1 MVENDDSNSERGRS
15 TLARPALE
23 RCESAR
29 PAFAPYLWMLF
40 GAVAFT
46 VMSTLAHHV
55 RDRFTWQTIAIGRSI
70 VPFLVTGLS
79 ALAMGGQLVVFGPR
93 ALWLRS
99 LAGSTSLVCT
109 FFALTRIPVADALTL
124 TNLFPIWVALLSWP
138 MLRQRPGAFTWG
150 CVVCAVF
157 GVMLIL
163 QPHSPEGNLATL
175 AALIASFTSAL
186 AMIGLHRVQGVDT
199 RAIVW
204 HFSAISLIVA
214 GLAKGLL
221 RGDFPIQPQPLTGT
235 SWIEL
240 LCVGASATIG
250 QFCLT
255 KAFTLGVPSRVAV
268 VGLSQVGFALVFEVL
283 LEDRRYDLASIVG
296 MLLVLAP
303 TAVLLLR
310 RRESFG
316 IDPLDD
322 AESEILAR

>member
-1 MVENDDSNSERGRS
+1 MAENVESSAVAAGGSPASS
-15 TLARPALE
+15 TGEP
-23 RCESAR
+23 
-29 PAFAPYLWMLF
+29 PVPTFAPYLWMLC
-40 GAVAFT
+40 GAFAFT
-46 VMSTLAHHV
+46 VMSTLAHLV
-55 RDRFTWQTIAIGRSI
+55 RDRFPWQAIAIGRSS

-79 ALAMGGQLVVFGPR
+79 ALLMGGQLVVFGPR

-109 FFALTRIPVADALTL
+109 FFALTRLPVADALTL

-138 MLRQRPGAFTWG
+138 LLRQRPGAFTWG

-175 AALIASFTSAL
+175 TALIASFTSAL

-204 HFSAISLIVA
+204 HFSAVSLIFA
-214 GLAKGLL
+214 GLAMGLL
-221 RGDFPIQPQPLTGT
+221 PGRIPVEPQPQTWV
-235 SWIEL
+235 SWVEL
-240 LCVGASATIG
+240 LGVGASATIG
-250 QFCLT
+250 QLCLT

-268 VGLSQVGFALVFEVL
+268 VGLSQVGFALVFEVI
-283 LEDRRYDLASIVG
+283 LEDRHYDGSSLLG
-296 MLLVLAP
+296 MMLVVAP

-310 RRESFG
+310 SHETTCSDP
-316 IDPLDD
+316 ID
-322 AESEILAR
+322 EVEREILTR

>member
-1 MVENDDSNSERGRS
+1 MAETDASRTG
-15 TLARPALE
+15 TLARP
-23 RCESAR
+23 ESSETGTGQSAH
-29 PAFAPYLWMLF
+29 PPFAPYLWMLC
-40 GAVAFT
+40 GAFAFT
-46 VMSTLAHHV
+46 VMSTLAHLV
-55 RDRFTWQTIAIGRSI
+55 RDRFAWQTIAIGRSS

-79 ALAMGGQLVVFGPR
+79 ALATSGQLVVFGPK

-109 FFALTRIPVADALTL
+109 FFALTRLPVADALTL

-138 MLRQRPGAFTWG
+138 LLRQRPGPFVWC
-150 CVVCAVF
+150 CVACAVC

-163 QPHSPEGNLATL
+163 KPHSPEGNLATL
-175 AALIASFTSAL
+175 TALIASFTSAL

-204 HFSAISLIVA
+204 HFSAVSLIFA
-214 GLAKGLL
+214 SLAMALVHSPMPVK
-221 RGDFPIQPQPLTGT
+221 PQAPTLA

-240 LCVGASATIG
+240 FGVGASATIG
-250 QFCLT
+250 QYCLT

-283 LEDRRYDLASIVG
+283 LEDRHYDRSSLLG

-303 TAVLLLR
+303 TAILLLR
-310 RRESFG
+310 RH
-316 IDPLDD
+316 D
-322 AESEILAR
+322 SEPALPIQDS